1 MIYFASGR
9 QICRR
14 RRHDIWVCLILTTL
28 ILAVYSQVIHYDF
41 VSLGDTVYVTAN
53 QHVKSGINP
62 EGFLWS
68 FHTTDCGNW
77 HPLTWLSHMADVESY
92 DLDAGGHHLTNVL
105 FHIVNTLLLFFVL
118 GLMAKPMLVTLPFVL
133 MLLDYWPLGRIKF
146 RSTLRLESSDPQFS
160 VLSLL
165 YEKIPF
171 FLFTAASFVATY
183 YAQQSGGAVRTFD
196 ILPLGLRIS
205 NAVVSYVAYMGKM
218 FWPAQLAIFYPYS
231 DSYAVWKIV
240 AAAVLLIGLF
250 IVIAWRADDF
260 FGRWRVNRIF
270 AMAAAAILI
279 LVLSA
284 VSHIQV
290 GHRANNITLF
300 SHAVKVT
307 RNNYLVH
314 LSLGKALHDAGRE
327 EQAQQH
333 YADALQINPNST
345 HAHVN
350 IGSGLLAQGKI
361 GRAMDH
367 FNKALHLNPDFA
379 EAHNN
384 LGLALVRIGEI
395 ENSIHHFR
403 RASGNWT

>member
-41 VSLGDTVYVTAN
+41 VSLDNTVYVTAN

-77 HPLTWLSHMADVESY
+77 HPLTWLSHLADVESY

-118 GLMAKPMLVTLPFVL
+118 GLMAKPMLVKLPFVL

-171 FLFTAASFVATY
+171 FLFTAASCVVTY

-240 AAAVLLIGLF
+240 AAA
-250 IVIAWRADDF
+250 
-260 FGRWRVNRIF
+260 
-270 AMAAAAILI
+270 ILI

-314 LSLGKALHDAGRE
+314 LSLGKALRDAGRE

-333 YADALQINPNST
+333 YADALQINPNSS

-350 IGSGLLAQGKI
+350 IGSGLLVQGKI

-384 LGLALVRIGEI
+384 LGLALVRMGEI